1 MPLGPLRPDVGSL
14 ERVTFSQTS
23 FPAPSGSEWWRDA
36 VIYQVYPRSFKDSN
50 GDGMGD
56 LGGVTQKLPYLK
68 RLGVDAVWLS
78 PFYLSPQHDAG
89 YDVADYR
96 TVDPR
101 FGSLEDFD
109 RMREEAHRLGLK
121 IIVDLVPN
129 HTSEDHEW
137 FRAALDSAPGSPER
151 DRYIFRE
158 GSGENGELPPNN
170 WKSLFGGSAW
180 TRVADGQWYLHLFD
194 SSQPDLNWEN
204 PEVWEEFRAIL
215 RFWLERGADGFRV
228 DVAHGMIKAEGL
240 PDWDEQVHLVEGT
253 AAEDDAP
260 NGAPA
265 DRTGP
270 AAQDVPVDST
280 ATAETGPAPSGP
292 ETVGAEQAGG
302 AGTELGG
309 VVGGDEESANA
320 DDPAKTMDTGPYFD
334 QDGVHEIYRDWHR
347 VLQEY
352 PGDRMLVVE
361 AWVGP
366 ASRLARYVRPDEA
379 QQAFNFDF
387 LISGWHRN
395 RMRDTIDISLRAN
408 YEVGAPCTWVL
419 SNHDTVRHASRYGLG
434 SRTAYP
440 NGIGAQDEQ
449 PHHGQ
454 GLRRARAAA
463 LVELSLPGS
472 AYVYQGDELGLP
484 EHTSLPD
491 AAREDPTFH
500 RTAGAELG
508 RDGARVPLPWSPV
521 GEGLGFGAEP
531 WLPQPE
537 SFAQITVDHQLGDPQ
552 STLNLYRRALTLRDE
567 LRLGTADFS
576 WHPLSDGPE
585 GVLAYVLSTRG
596 GRRVLV
602 AANLGETEAEVAELG
617 SGTLLLTSGQDAVV
631 NDRLTVDSAVW
642 VEL

>member
-1 MPLGPLRPDVGSL
+1 MGSL
-14 ERVTFSQTS
+14 DPVTSDSSTHS
-23 FPAPSGSEWWRDA
+23 DHRTTAPSARSDQTASVSTASASDTSARTATGTEWWRDA

-68 RLGVDAVWLS
+68 HLGVDAVWLS

-109 RMREEAHRLGLK
+109 RLREEAHRLGLK

-137 FRAALDSAPGSPER
+137 FRAALTSEPGSPER
-151 DRYIFRE
+151 DRYMFRE
-158 GSGENGELPPNN
+158 GRGENGEEPPNN
-170 WKSLFGGSAW
+170 WKSLFGGRAW
-180 TRVADGQWYLHLFD
+180 TRVPDGQWYLHLFD

-215 RFWLERGADGFRV
+215 RFWLDRGADGFRV
-228 DVAHGMIKAEGL
+228 DVAHGMIKAPGL
-240 PDWDEQVHLVEGT
+240 PDWDEQVHMVEGT
-253 AAEDDAP
+253 DAQ
-260 NGAPA
+260 G
-265 DRTGP
+265 
-270 AAQDVPVDST
+270 AQDEPD
-280 ATAETGPAPSGP
+280 GPS
-292 ETVGAEQAGG
+292 
-302 AGTELGG
+302 
-309 VVGGDEESANA
+309 
-320 DDPAKTMDTGPYFD
+320 KTMDTGPYFD
-334 QDGVHEIYRDWHR
+334 QDGVHEIYRDWHT

-366 ASRLARYVRPDEA
+366 AERLARYVRPDEA

-387 LISGWHRN
+387 LVAGWHRD
-395 RMRDTIDISLRAN
+395 RMRDTIEISLRAN
-408 YEVGAPCTWVL
+408 AAVGAPSTWVL
-419 SNHDTVRHASRYGLG
+419 SNHDTVRHASRYGLS

-449 PHHGQ
+449 PHAGQ

-472 AYVYQGDELGLP
+472 AYIYQGDELGLP
-484 EHTSLPD
+484 EHTELPD
-491 AAREDPTFH
+491 AARQDPTFH
-500 RTAGAELG
+500 RTAGSELG
-508 RDGARVPLPWSPV
+508 RDGARVPLPWAPV
-521 GEGLGFGAEP
+521 DDGLGFGPDP

-537 SFAQITVDHQLGDPQ
+537 SFAGITVDHQLGDPQ
-552 STLNLYRRALTLRDE
+552 STLNLYRRALE
-567 LRLGTADFS
+567 LRHDLELGTAEFA
-576 WHPLSDGPE
+576 WHPLSE
-585 GVLAYVLSTRG
+585 GDQDVLAYTMSCGTG
-596 GRRVLV
+596 ETVLV
-602 AANLGETEAEVAELG
+602 AANLGESEIGFDELSRG
-617 SGTLLLTSGQDAVV
+617 ELLLASGQNAVV
-631 NDRLTVDSAVW
+631 NDRLSVDSAVW
-642 VEL
+642 LRLT

>member
-1 MPLGPLRPDVGSL
+1 MTSDPATHPDH
-14 ERVTFSQTS
+14 RAT
-23 FPAPSGSEWWRDA
+23 APSARSDRTASVSTTSASGTSAGTSSTAGTEWWRDA

-68 RLGVDAVWLS
+68 HLGVDAVWLS

-137 FRAALDSAPGSPER
+137 FRAALASEPGSPER
-151 DRYIFRE
+151 DRYMFRE
-158 GSGENGELPPNN
+158 GRGENGEEPPNN
-170 WKSLFGGSAW
+170 WKSLFGGRAW
-180 TRVADGQWYLHLFD
+180 TRVPDGQWYLHLFD

-204 PEVWEEFRAIL
+204 PGVWEEFRAIL
-215 RFWLERGADGFRV
+215 RFWLDRGADGFRV

-240 PDWDEQVHLVEGT
+240 PDWDEQVHMVEGT
-253 AAEDDAP
+253 DAQGAEDEPD
-260 NGAPA
+260 
-265 DRTGP
+265 GP
-270 AAQDVPVDST
+270 S
-280 ATAETGPAPSGP
+280 
-292 ETVGAEQAGG
+292 
-302 AGTELGG
+302 
-309 VVGGDEESANA
+309 
-320 DDPAKTMDTGPYFD
+320 KTMDTGPYFD

-366 ASRLARYVRPDEA
+366 AERLARYVRPDEA

-387 LISGWHRN
+387 LVAGWHRD
-395 RMRDTIDISLRAN
+395 RMRDTIEISLRAN
-408 YEVGAPCTWVL
+408 AAVGAPSTWVL
-419 SNHDTVRHASRYGLG
+419 SNHDTVRHASRYGLS

-449 PHHGQ
+449 PHAGQ

-472 AYVYQGDELGLP
+472 AYIYQGDELGLP
-484 EHTSLPD
+484 EHTELPD
-491 AAREDPTFH
+491 AARQDPTFH
-500 RTAGAELG
+500 RTAGSELG

-521 GEGLGFGAEP
+521 GDGLGFGPDP

-537 SFAQITVDHQLGDPQ
+537 SFAAITVDHQLGDPQ
-552 STLNLYRRALTLRDE
+552 STLNLYRRALE
-567 LRLGTADFS
+567 LRHGLDLGAADFA
-576 WHPLSDGPE
+576 WHPLSE
-585 GVLAYVLSTRG
+585 GDQDVLAYTMTCG
-596 GRRVLV
+596 TGETVLV
-602 AANLGETEAEVAELG
+602 AANLGESEVGFDELSRG
-617 SGTLLLTSGQDAVV
+617 ELLLASGQNAVV
-631 NDRLTVDSAVW
+631 NDRLSVDSAVW
-642 VEL
+642 LRLT

>member
-1 MPLGPLRPDVGSL
+1 M
-14 ERVTFSQTS
+14 
-23 FPAPSGSEWWRDA
+23 
-36 VIYQVYPRSFKDSN
+36 YPRSFKDSN

-68 RLGVDAVWLS
+68 HLGVDAVWLS

-137 FRAALDSAPGSPER
+137 FRAALTSEPGSPER
-151 DRYIFRE
+151 DRYMFRE
-158 GSGENGELPPNN
+158 GRGENGEEPPNN
-170 WKSLFGGSAW
+170 WKSLFGGRAW
-180 TRVADGQWYLHLFD
+180 TRVPDGQWYLHLFD

-215 RFWLERGADGFRV
+215 RFWLDRGADGFRV
-228 DVAHGMIKAEGL
+228 DVAHGMIKAPGL
-240 PDWDEQVHLVEGT
+240 PDWDEQVHMVEGT
-253 AAEDDAP
+253 DVQ
-260 NGAPA
+260 G
-265 DRTGP
+265 
-270 AAQDVPVDST
+270 AQDEPD
-280 ATAETGPAPSGP
+280 GPS
-292 ETVGAEQAGG
+292 
-302 AGTELGG
+302 
-309 VVGGDEESANA
+309 
-320 DDPAKTMDTGPYFD
+320 KTMDTGPYFD
-334 QDGVHEIYRDWHR
+334 QDGVHEIYRDWHT

-366 ASRLARYVRPDEA
+366 AERLARYVRPDEA

-387 LISGWHRN
+387 LVAGWHRD
-395 RMRDTIDISLRAN
+395 RMRDTVEISLRAN
-408 YEVGAPCTWVL
+408 AAVGAPSTWVL

-449 PHHGQ
+449 PHAGQ

-472 AYVYQGDELGLP
+472 AYIYQGDELGLP
-484 EHTSLPD
+484 EHTELPD
-491 AAREDPTFH
+491 AARQDPTFH
-500 RTAGAELG
+500 RTAGSELG
-508 RDGARVPLPWSPV
+508 RDGARVPLPWAPV
-521 GEGLGFGAEP
+521 GDGLGFGPDP

-537 SFAQITVDHQLGDPQ
+537 SFAGITVDHQLGDPQ
-552 STLNLYRRALTLRDE
+552 STLNLYRRALE
-567 LRLGTADFS
+567 LRHDLELGTAEFT
-576 WHPLSDGPE
+576 WHPLSE
-585 GVLAYVLSTRG
+585 GDQDVLAYTMSCGTG
-596 GRRVLV
+596 ETVLV
-602 AANLGETEAEVAELG
+602 AANLGESEIGFDELSRG
-617 SGTLLLTSGQDAVV
+617 ELLLASGQNAVV
-631 NDRLTVDSAVW
+631 NDRLSVDSAVW
-642 VEL
+642 LRLM

>member
-1 MPLGPLRPDVGSL
+1 MGSL
-14 ERVTFSQTS
+14 DPVTSDPATHS
-23 FPAPSGSEWWRDA
+23 DHRATAPSARSDQTASVSTASASDTSARTATGTEWWRDA

-68 RLGVDAVWLS
+68 HLGVDAVWLS

-137 FRAALDSAPGSPER
+137 FRAALTSEPGSPER
-151 DRYIFRE
+151 DRYMFRE
-158 GSGENGELPPNN
+158 GRGENGEEPPNN
-170 WKSLFGGSAW
+170 WKSLFGGRAW
-180 TRVADGQWYLHLFD
+180 TRVPDGQWYLHLFD

-215 RFWLERGADGFRV
+215 RFWLDRGADGFRV
-228 DVAHGMIKAEGL
+228 DVAHGMVKAQGL
-240 PDWDEQVHLVEGT
+240 PDWDEQVHMVEGT
-253 AAEDDAP
+253 DAQ
-260 NGAPA
+260 G
-265 DRTGP
+265 
-270 AAQDVPVDST
+270 AQDEPD
-280 ATAETGPAPSGP
+280 GPS
-292 ETVGAEQAGG
+292 
-302 AGTELGG
+302 
-309 VVGGDEESANA
+309 
-320 DDPAKTMDTGPYFD
+320 KTMDTGPYFD
-334 QDGVHEIYRDWHR
+334 QDGVHEIYRDWHT

-366 ASRLARYVRPDEA
+366 AERLARYVRPDEA

-387 LISGWHRN
+387 LVAGWHRD
-395 RMRDTIDISLRAN
+395 RMRDTIEISLRAN
-408 YEVGAPCTWVL
+408 AAVGAPSTWVL
-419 SNHDTVRHASRYGLG
+419 SNHDTVRHASRYGLS

-449 PHHGQ
+449 PHAGQ

-463 LVELSLPGS
+463 LVEFSLPGS
-472 AYVYQGDELGLP
+472 AYIYQGDELGLP
-484 EHTSLPD
+484 EHTELPD
-491 AAREDPTFH
+491 AARQDPTFH
-500 RTAGAELG
+500 RTSGSELG
-508 RDGARVPLPWSPV
+508 RDGARVPLPWSPM
-521 GEGLGFGAEP
+521 GDGLGFGPDP

-537 SFAQITVDHQLGDPQ
+537 SFAGITVDHQLGDPQ
-552 STLNLYRRALTLRDE
+552 STLNLYRRALE
-567 LRLGTADFS
+567 LRHDLELGTAEFA
-576 WHPLSDGPE
+576 WHPLSE
-585 GVLAYVLSTRG
+585 GDQDVLAYTMSCGTG
-596 GRRVLV
+596 ETVLV
-602 AANLGETEAEVAELG
+602 AANLGESEIGFDELSRG
-617 SGTLLLTSGQDAVV
+617 ELLLASGQNAVV
-631 NDRLTVDSAVW
+631 NDRLSVDSAVW
-642 VEL
+642 LRLT

>member
-1 MPLGPLRPDVGSL
+1 M
-14 ERVTFSQTS
+14 TS
-23 FPAPSGSEWWRDA
+23 DPSTHSDYRTTAPSARSDQTASVSTASASDTSARTATGTEWWRDA

-68 RLGVDAVWLS
+68 HLGVDAVWLS

-109 RMREEAHRLGLK
+109 RLREEAHRLGLK

-137 FRAALDSAPGSPER
+137 FRAALTSEPGSPER
-151 DRYIFRE
+151 DRYMFRE
-158 GSGENGELPPNN
+158 GRGENGEEPPNN
-170 WKSLFGGSAW
+170 WKSLFGGRAW
-180 TRVADGQWYLHLFD
+180 TRVPDGQWYLHLFD

-215 RFWLERGADGFRV
+215 RFWLDRGADGFRV
-228 DVAHGMIKAEGL
+228 DVAHGMIKAPGL
-240 PDWDEQVHLVEGT
+240 PDWDEQVHMVEGT
-253 AAEDDAP
+253 DAQ
-260 NGAPA
+260 G
-265 DRTGP
+265 
-270 AAQDVPVDST
+270 AQDEPD
-280 ATAETGPAPSGP
+280 GPS
-292 ETVGAEQAGG
+292 
-302 AGTELGG
+302 
-309 VVGGDEESANA
+309 
-320 DDPAKTMDTGPYFD
+320 KTMDTGPYFD
-334 QDGVHEIYRDWHR
+334 QDGVHEIYRDWHT

-366 ASRLARYVRPDEA
+366 AERLARYVRPDEA

-387 LISGWHRN
+387 LVAGWHRD
-395 RMRDTIDISLRAN
+395 RMRDTIEISLRAN
-408 YEVGAPCTWVL
+408 AAVGAPSTWVL
-419 SNHDTVRHASRYGLG
+419 SNHDTVRHASRYGLS

-449 PHHGQ
+449 PHAGQ

-472 AYVYQGDELGLP
+472 AYIYQGDELGLP
-484 EHTSLPD
+484 EHTELPD
-491 AAREDPTFH
+491 AARQDPTFH
-500 RTAGAELG
+500 RTAGSELG
-508 RDGARVPLPWSPV
+508 RDGARVPLPWAPV
-521 GEGLGFGAEP
+521 GDGLGFGPDP

-537 SFAQITVDHQLGDPQ
+537 SFAGITVDHQLGDPQ
-552 STLNLYRRALTLRDE
+552 STLNLYRRALE
-567 LRLGTADFS
+567 LRHDLELGTAEFA
-576 WHPLSDGPE
+576 WHPLSE
-585 GVLAYVLSTRG
+585 GDQDVLAYTMSCGTG
-596 GRRVLV
+596 ETVLV
-602 AANLGETEAEVAELG
+602 AANLGESEIGFDELSRG
-617 SGTLLLTSGQDAVV
+617 ELLLASGQNAVV
-631 NDRLTVDSAVW
+631 NDRLSVDSAVW
-642 VEL
+642 LRLT

>member
-1 MPLGPLRPDVGSL
+1 MGSL
-14 ERVTFSQTS
+14 DLVTSDPSTHS
-23 FPAPSGSEWWRDA
+23 DHRTTAPSARSDQTASVSTASASDTSARTATGTEWWRDA

-68 RLGVDAVWLS
+68 HLGVDAVWLS

-137 FRAALDSAPGSPER
+137 FRAALTSEPGSPER
-151 DRYIFRE
+151 DRYMFRE
-158 GSGENGELPPNN
+158 GRGENGEEPPNN
-170 WKSLFGGSAW
+170 WKSLFGGRAW
-180 TRVADGQWYLHLFD
+180 TRVPDGQWYLHLFD

-215 RFWLERGADGFRV
+215 RFWLDRGADGFRV
-228 DVAHGMIKAEGL
+228 DVAHGMIKAPGL
-240 PDWDEQVHLVEGT
+240 PDWDEQVHMVEGT
-253 AAEDDAP
+253 D
-260 NGAPA
+260 
-265 DRTGP
+265 
-270 AAQDVPVDST
+270 AQDAQDEPD
-280 ATAETGPAPSGP
+280 GPS
-292 ETVGAEQAGG
+292 
-302 AGTELGG
+302 
-309 VVGGDEESANA
+309 
-320 DDPAKTMDTGPYFD
+320 KTMDTGPYFD
-334 QDGVHEIYRDWHR
+334 QDGVHEIYRDWHT

-366 ASRLARYVRPDEA
+366 AERLARYVRPDEA

-387 LISGWHRN
+387 LVAGWHRD
-395 RMRDTIDISLRAN
+395 RMRDTIEISLRAN
-408 YEVGAPCTWVL
+408 AAVGAPSTWVL
-419 SNHDTVRHASRYGLG
+419 SNHDTVRHASRYGLS

-449 PHHGQ
+449 PHAGQ

-472 AYVYQGDELGLP
+472 AYIYQGDELGLP
-484 EHTSLPD
+484 EHTELPD
-491 AAREDPTFH
+491 AARQDPTFH
-500 RTAGAELG
+500 RTAGSELG
-508 RDGARVPLPWSPV
+508 RDGARVPLPWAPV
-521 GEGLGFGAEP
+521 GDGLGFGPDP

-537 SFAQITVDHQLGDPQ
+537 SFAGITVDHQLGDPQ
-552 STLNLYRRALTLRDE
+552 STLNLYRRALE
-567 LRLGTADFS
+567 LRHDLELGTAEFA
-576 WHPLSDGPE
+576 WHPLSE
-585 GVLAYVLSTRG
+585 GDQNVLAYAMSCGTG
-596 GRRVLV
+596 ETVLV
-602 AANLGETEAEVAELG
+602 AANLGESEIGFDELSRG
-617 SGTLLLTSGQDAVV
+617 ELLLASGQNAVV
-631 NDRLTVDSAVW
+631 NDRLSVDSAVW
-642 VEL
+642 LRLT

>member
-1 MPLGPLRPDVGSL
+1 MTSDPATHPDH
-14 ERVTFSQTS
+14 RAT
-23 FPAPSGSEWWRDA
+23 APSARSDRTASVSTTSASGTSAGTSSTAGTEWWRDA

-68 RLGVDAVWLS
+68 HLGVDAVWLS

-137 FRAALDSAPGSPER
+137 FRAALASEPGSPER
-151 DRYIFRE
+151 DRYMFRE
-158 GSGENGELPPNN
+158 GRGENGEEPPNN
-170 WKSLFGGSAW
+170 WKSLFGGRAW
-180 TRVADGQWYLHLFD
+180 TRVPDGQWYLHLFD

-215 RFWLERGADGFRV
+215 RFWLDRGADGFRV

-240 PDWDEQVHLVEGT
+240 PDWDEQVHMVEGT
-253 AAEDDAP
+253 DAQGAEDEPD
-260 NGAPA
+260 
-265 DRTGP
+265 GP
-270 AAQDVPVDST
+270 S
-280 ATAETGPAPSGP
+280 
-292 ETVGAEQAGG
+292 
-302 AGTELGG
+302 
-309 VVGGDEESANA
+309 
-320 DDPAKTMDTGPYFD
+320 KTMDTGPYFD

-366 ASRLARYVRPDEA
+366 AERLARYVRPDEA

-387 LISGWHRN
+387 LVAGWHRD
-395 RMRDTIDISLRAN
+395 RMRDTIEISLRAN
-408 YEVGAPCTWVL
+408 AAVGAPSTWVL
-419 SNHDTVRHASRYGLG
+419 SNHDTVRHASRYGLS

-449 PHHGQ
+449 PHAGQ

-472 AYVYQGDELGLP
+472 AYIYQGDELGLP
-484 EHTSLPD
+484 EHTELPD
-491 AAREDPTFH
+491 AARQDPTFH
-500 RTAGAELG
+500 RTAGSELG

-521 GEGLGFGAEP
+521 GDGLGFGPDP

-537 SFAQITVDHQLGDPQ
+537 SFAGITVDHQLGDPQ
-552 STLNLYRRALTLRDE
+552 STLNLYRRALE
-567 LRLGTADFS
+567 LRHGLDLGAAEFA
-576 WHPLSDGPE
+576 WHPLSE
-585 GVLAYVLSTRG
+585 GDQDVLAYTMTCRTGETL
-596 GRRVLV
+596 LV
-602 AANLGETEAEVAELG
+602 AANLGESEVGFDELSRG
-617 SGTLLLTSGQDAVV
+617 ELLLASGQNAVV
-631 NDRLTVDSAVW
+631 NDRLSVDSAVW
-642 VEL
+642 LLLT

>member
-1 MPLGPLRPDVGSL
+1 MGSL
-14 ERVTFSQTS
+14 DPVTSDSSTHS
-23 FPAPSGSEWWRDA
+23 DHRTTAPSARSDQTASVSTASASDTSARTATGTEWWRDA

-68 RLGVDAVWLS
+68 HLGVDAVWLS

-109 RMREEAHRLGLK
+109 RLREEAHRLGLK

-137 FRAALDSAPGSPER
+137 FRAALASEPGSPER
-151 DRYIFRE
+151 DRYMFRE
-158 GSGENGELPPNN
+158 GRGENGEEPPNN
-170 WKSLFGGSAW
+170 WKSLFGGRAW
-180 TRVADGQWYLHLFD
+180 TRVPDGQWYLHLFD

-215 RFWLERGADGFRV
+215 RFWLDRGADGFRV
-228 DVAHGMIKAEGL
+228 DVAHGMIKAPGL
-240 PDWDEQVHLVEGT
+240 PDWDEQVHMVEGT
-253 AAEDDAP
+253 DAQ
-260 NGAPA
+260 G
-265 DRTGP
+265 
-270 AAQDVPVDST
+270 AQDEPD
-280 ATAETGPAPSGP
+280 GPS
-292 ETVGAEQAGG
+292 
-302 AGTELGG
+302 
-309 VVGGDEESANA
+309 
-320 DDPAKTMDTGPYFD
+320 KTMDTGPYFD
-334 QDGVHEIYRDWHR
+334 QDGVHEIYRDWHT

-366 ASRLARYVRPDEA
+366 AERLARYVRPDEA

-387 LISGWHRN
+387 LVAGWHRD
-395 RMRDTIDISLRAN
+395 RMRDTIEISLRAN
-408 YEVGAPCTWVL
+408 AAVGAPSTWVL
-419 SNHDTVRHASRYGLG
+419 SNHDTVRHASRYGLS

-449 PHHGQ
+449 PHAGQ

-472 AYVYQGDELGLP
+472 AYIYQGDELGLP
-484 EHTSLPD
+484 EHTELPD
-491 AAREDPTFH
+491 AARQDPTFH
-500 RTAGAELG
+500 RTAGSELG
-508 RDGARVPLPWSPV
+508 RDGARVPLPWAPV
-521 GEGLGFGAEP
+521 GDGLGFGPDP

-537 SFAQITVDHQLGDPQ
+537 SFAGITVDHQLGDPQ
-552 STLNLYRRALTLRDE
+552 STLNLYRRALE
-567 LRLGTADFS
+567 LRHDLELGTAEFA
-576 WHPLSDGPE
+576 WHPLSE
-585 GVLAYVLSTRG
+585 GDQDVLAYTMSCGTG
-596 GRRVLV
+596 ETVLV
-602 AANLGETEAEVAELG
+602 AANLGESEIGFDELSRG
-617 SGTLLLTSGQDAVV
+617 ELLLASGQNAVV
-631 NDRLTVDSAVW
+631 NDRLSVDSAVW
-642 VEL
+642 LRLT

>member
-1 MPLGPLRPDVGSL
+1 MTSDPATHPDH
-14 ERVTFSQTS
+14 RAT
-23 FPAPSGSEWWRDA
+23 APSARSDRTASVSTTSASGTSAGTSSTAGTEWWRDA

-68 RLGVDAVWLS
+68 HLGVDAVWLS
-78 PFYLSPQHDAG
+78 PFYLSPQHDVG

-137 FRAALDSAPGSPER
+137 FRAALASEPGSPER
-151 DRYIFRE
+151 DRYMFRE
-158 GSGENGELPPNN
+158 GRGENGEEPPNN
-170 WKSLFGGSAW
+170 WKSLFGGRAW
-180 TRVADGQWYLHLFD
+180 TRVPDGQWYLHLFD

-204 PEVWEEFRAIL
+204 PGVWEEFRAIL
-215 RFWLERGADGFRV
+215 RFWLDRGADGFRV

-240 PDWDEQVHLVEGT
+240 PDWDEQVHMVEGT
-253 AAEDDAP
+253 DAQGAEDEPD
-260 NGAPA
+260 
-265 DRTGP
+265 GP
-270 AAQDVPVDST
+270 S
-280 ATAETGPAPSGP
+280 
-292 ETVGAEQAGG
+292 
-302 AGTELGG
+302 
-309 VVGGDEESANA
+309 
-320 DDPAKTMDTGPYFD
+320 KTMDTGPYFD

-366 ASRLARYVRPDEA
+366 AERLARYVRPDEA

-387 LISGWHRN
+387 LVAGWHRD
-395 RMRDTIDISLRAN
+395 RMRDTIEISLRAN
-408 YEVGAPCTWVL
+408 AAVGAPSTWVL
-419 SNHDTVRHASRYGLG
+419 SNHDTVRHASRYGLS

-449 PHHGQ
+449 PHAGQ

-472 AYVYQGDELGLP
+472 AYIYQGDELGLP
-484 EHTSLPD
+484 EHTELPD
-491 AAREDPTFH
+491 AARQDPTFH
-500 RTAGAELG
+500 RTAGSELG

-521 GEGLGFGAEP
+521 GDGLGFGPDP

-537 SFAQITVDHQLGDPQ
+537 SFAGITVDHQLGDPQ
-552 STLNLYRRALTLRDE
+552 STLNLYRRALE
-567 LRLGTADFS
+567 LRHGLDLGAAEFA
-576 WHPLSDGPE
+576 WHPLSE
-585 GVLAYVLSTRG
+585 GDQDVLAYTMTCRTGETL
-596 GRRVLV
+596 LV
-602 AANLGETEAEVAELG
+602 AANLGESEVGFDELSRG
-617 SGTLLLTSGQDAVV
+617 ELLLASGQNAVV
-631 NDRLTVDSAVW
+631 NDRLSVDSAVW
-642 VEL
+642 LLLT

>member
-1 MPLGPLRPDVGSL
+1 MGSL
-14 ERVTFSQTS
+14 DPVTSDPSTHS
-23 FPAPSGSEWWRDA
+23 DHRATAPSARSDQTASVSTASASDTSARTATGTEWWRDA

-68 RLGVDAVWLS
+68 HLGVDAVWLS

-137 FRAALDSAPGSPER
+137 FRAALTSEPGSPER
-151 DRYIFRE
+151 DRYMFRE
-158 GSGENGELPPNN
+158 GRGENGEEPPNN
-170 WKSLFGGSAW
+170 WKSLFGGRAW
-180 TRVADGQWYLHLFD
+180 TRVPDGQWYLHLFD

-215 RFWLERGADGFRV
+215 RFWLDRGADGFRV
-228 DVAHGMIKAEGL
+228 DVAHGMIKAPGL
-240 PDWDEQVHLVEGT
+240 PDWDEQVHMVEGT
-253 AAEDDAP
+253 DAQ
-260 NGAPA
+260 G
-265 DRTGP
+265 
-270 AAQDVPVDST
+270 AQDEPD
-280 ATAETGPAPSGP
+280 GPS
-292 ETVGAEQAGG
+292 
-302 AGTELGG
+302 
-309 VVGGDEESANA
+309 
-320 DDPAKTMDTGPYFD
+320 KTMDTGPYFD
-334 QDGVHEIYRDWHR
+334 QDGVHEIYRDWHT

-366 ASRLARYVRPDEA
+366 AERLARYVRPDEA

-387 LISGWHRN
+387 LVAGWHRD
-395 RMRDTIDISLRAN
+395 RMRDTIEISLRAN
-408 YEVGAPCTWVL
+408 AAVGAPSTWVL
-419 SNHDTVRHASRYGLG
+419 SNHDTVRHASRYGLS

-449 PHHGQ
+449 PHAGQ

-472 AYVYQGDELGLP
+472 AYIYQGDELGLP
-484 EHTSLPD
+484 EHTELPD
-491 AAREDPTFH
+491 AARQDPTFH
-500 RTAGAELG
+500 RTAGSELG
-508 RDGARVPLPWSPV
+508 RDGARVPLPWAPV
-521 GEGLGFGAEP
+521 GDGLGFGPDP

-537 SFAQITVDHQLGDPQ
+537 SFAGITVDHQLGDPQ
-552 STLNLYRRALTLRDE
+552 STLNLYRRALE
-567 LRLGTADFS
+567 LRHDLELGTAEFA
-576 WHPLSDGPE
+576 WHPLSE
-585 GVLAYVLSTRG
+585 GDQDVLAYAMSCGTG
-596 GRRVLV
+596 ETVLV
-602 AANLGETEAEVAELG
+602 AANLGESEIGFDELSRG
-617 SGTLLLTSGQDAVV
+617 ELLLASGQNAVV
-631 NDRLTVDSAVW
+631 NDRLSVDSAVW
-642 VEL
+642 LRLT

>member
-1 MPLGPLRPDVGSL
+1 MGSL
-14 ERVTFSQTS
+14 DPVTSDPATH
-23 FPAPSGSEWWRDA
+23 PDHRATAPSARSDRTASVSTTSASGTSAGTSSTAGTEWWRDA

-68 RLGVDAVWLS
+68 HLGVDAVWLS

-137 FRAALDSAPGSPER
+137 FRAALASEPGSPER
-151 DRYIFRE
+151 DRYMFRA
-158 GSGENGELPPNN
+158 GRGQNGEEPPNN
-170 WKSLFGGSAW
+170 WKSLFGGRAW

-215 RFWLERGADGFRV
+215 RFWLDRGADGFRV

-240 PDWDEQVHLVEGT
+240 PDWDEQVHMVEGT
-253 AAEDDAP
+253 DAQGAEDEPD
-260 NGAPA
+260 
-265 DRTGP
+265 GP
-270 AAQDVPVDST
+270 S
-280 ATAETGPAPSGP
+280 
-292 ETVGAEQAGG
+292 
-302 AGTELGG
+302 
-309 VVGGDEESANA
+309 
-320 DDPAKTMDTGPYFD
+320 KTMDTGPYFD

-366 ASRLARYVRPDEA
+366 AERLARYVRPDEA

-387 LISGWHRN
+387 LVAGWHRD
-395 RMRDTIDISLRAN
+395 RMRDTIEISLRAN
-408 YEVGAPCTWVL
+408 AAVGAPSTWVL
-419 SNHDTVRHASRYGLG
+419 SNHDTVRHASRYGLS

-449 PHHGQ
+449 PHAGQ

-472 AYVYQGDELGLP
+472 AYIYQGDELGLP
-484 EHTSLPD
+484 EHTELPD
-491 AAREDPTFH
+491 AARQDPTFH
-500 RTAGAELG
+500 RTAGSELG

-521 GEGLGFGAEP
+521 GDGLGFGPDP

-537 SFAQITVDHQLGDPQ
+537 SFAGITVDHQLGDPQ
-552 STLNLYRRALTLRDE
+552 STLNLYRRALE
-567 LRLGTADFS
+567 LRHGLDLGAADFA
-576 WHPLSDGPE
+576 WHPLSE
-585 GVLAYVLSTRG
+585 GDQDVLAYTMTCG
-596 GRRVLV
+596 TGETVLV
-602 AANLGETEAEVAELG
+602 AANLGEVEVGFDELSRG
-617 SGTLLLTSGQDAVV
+617 ELLLASGQNAVV
-631 NDRLTVDSAVW
+631 NDRLSVDSAVW
-642 VEL
+642 LRLT

>member
-1 MPLGPLRPDVGSL
+1 MGSL
-14 ERVTFSQTS
+14 DPVTSDPSTHS
-23 FPAPSGSEWWRDA
+23 DHSATAPSARSDQTASVSTASASDTSARTATGTEWWRDA

-68 RLGVDAVWLS
+68 HLGVDAVWLS

-137 FRAALDSAPGSPER
+137 FRAALTSEPGSPER
-151 DRYIFRE
+151 DRYMFRE
-158 GSGENGELPPNN
+158 GRGENGEEPPNN
-170 WKSLFGGSAW
+170 WKSLFGGRAW
-180 TRVADGQWYLHLFD
+180 TRVPDGQWYLHLFD

-215 RFWLERGADGFRV
+215 RFWLDRGADGFRV
-228 DVAHGMIKAEGL
+228 DVAHGMIKAPGL
-240 PDWDEQVHLVEGT
+240 PDWDEQVHMVEGT
-253 AAEDDAP
+253 DAQ
-260 NGAPA
+260 G
-265 DRTGP
+265 
-270 AAQDVPVDST
+270 AQDEPD
-280 ATAETGPAPSGP
+280 GPS
-292 ETVGAEQAGG
+292 
-302 AGTELGG
+302 
-309 VVGGDEESANA
+309 
-320 DDPAKTMDTGPYFD
+320 KTMDTGPYFD
-334 QDGVHEIYRDWHR
+334 QDGVHEIYRDWHT

-366 ASRLARYVRPDEA
+366 AERLARYVRPDEA

-387 LISGWHRN
+387 LVAGWHRD
-395 RMRDTIDISLRAN
+395 RMRDTIEISLRAN
-408 YEVGAPCTWVL
+408 AAVGAPSTWVL
-419 SNHDTVRHASRYGLG
+419 SNHDTVRHASRYGLS

-449 PHHGQ
+449 PHAGQ

-472 AYVYQGDELGLP
+472 AYIYQGDELGLP
-484 EHTSLPD
+484 EHTELPD
-491 AAREDPTFH
+491 AARQDPTFH
-500 RTAGAELG
+500 RTAGSELG
-508 RDGARVPLPWSPV
+508 RDGARVPLPWAPV
-521 GEGLGFGAEP
+521 GDGLGFGPDP

-537 SFAQITVDHQLGDPQ
+537 SFAGITVDHQLGDPQ
-552 STLNLYRRALTLRDE
+552 STLNLYRRALE
-567 LRLGTADFS
+567 LRHDLELGTAEFA
-576 WHPLSDGPE
+576 WHPLSE
-585 GVLAYVLSTRG
+585 GDQDVLAYTMSCGTG
-596 GRRVLV
+596 ETVLV
-602 AANLGETEAEVAELG
+602 AANLGESEIGFDELSRG
-617 SGTLLLTSGQDAVV
+617 ELLLASGQNAVV
-631 NDRLTVDSAVW
+631 NDRLSVDSAVW
-642 VEL
+642 LRLT

>member
-1 MPLGPLRPDVGSL
+1 MGSL
-14 ERVTFSQTS
+14 DPVTSDPSTHS
-23 FPAPSGSEWWRDA
+23 DYRATAPSARSDQTASVSTASASDTSARTATGTEWWRDA

-68 RLGVDAVWLS
+68 HLGVDAVWLS

-137 FRAALDSAPGSPER
+137 FRAALTSEPGSPER
-151 DRYIFRE
+151 DRYMFRE
-158 GSGENGELPPNN
+158 GRGENGEEPPNN
-170 WKSLFGGSAW
+170 WKSLFGGRAW
-180 TRVADGQWYLHLFD
+180 TRVPDGQWYLHLFD

-215 RFWLERGADGFRV
+215 RFWLDRGADGFRV
-228 DVAHGMIKAEGL
+228 DVAHGMIKAPGL
-240 PDWDEQVHLVEGT
+240 PDWDEQVHMVEGT
-253 AAEDDAP
+253 DAQ
-260 NGAPA
+260 G
-265 DRTGP
+265 
-270 AAQDVPVDST
+270 AQDEPD
-280 ATAETGPAPSGP
+280 GPS
-292 ETVGAEQAGG
+292 
-302 AGTELGG
+302 
-309 VVGGDEESANA
+309 
-320 DDPAKTMDTGPYFD
+320 KTMDTGPYFD
-334 QDGVHEIYRDWHR
+334 QDGVHEIYRDWHT

-366 ASRLARYVRPDEA
+366 AERLARYVRPDEA

-387 LISGWHRN
+387 LVAGWHRD
-395 RMRDTIDISLRAN
+395 RMRDTVEISLRAN
-408 YEVGAPCTWVL
+408 AAVGAPSTWVL
-419 SNHDTVRHASRYGLG
+419 SNHDTVRHASRYGLS

-449 PHHGQ
+449 PHAGQ

-472 AYVYQGDELGLP
+472 AYIYQGDELGLP
-484 EHTSLPD
+484 EHTELPD
-491 AAREDPTFH
+491 AARQDPTFH
-500 RTAGAELG
+500 RTAGSELG
-508 RDGARVPLPWSPV
+508 RDGARVPLPWAPV
-521 GEGLGFGAEP
+521 GDGLGFGPDP

-537 SFAQITVDHQLGDPQ
+537 SFAGITVDHQLGDPQ
-552 STLNLYRRALTLRDE
+552 STLNLYRRALE
-567 LRLGTADFS
+567 LRHDLELGTAEFA
-576 WHPLSDGPE
+576 WHPLSE
-585 GVLAYVLSTRG
+585 GDQDVLAYTMSCGTG
-596 GRRVLV
+596 ETVLV
-602 AANLGETEAEVAELG
+602 AANLGESEIGFDELSRG
-617 SGTLLLTSGQDAVV
+617 ELLLASGQNAVV
-631 NDRLTVDSAVW
+631 NDRLSVDSAVW
-642 VEL
+642 LRLT

>member
-1 MPLGPLRPDVGSL
+1 MGSL

-23 FPAPSGSEWWRDA
+23 FPSPSGSEWWRDA

-56 LGGVTQKLPYLK
+56 LGGVTEKLPYLK

-101 FGSLEDFD
+101 FGSLEDYD

-137 FRAALDSAPGSPER
+137 FRAALTSEPGSPER
-151 DRYIFRE
+151 DRYMFRE
-158 GSGENGELPPNN
+158 GRGENGEEPPNN
-170 WKSLFGGSAW
+170 WKSLFGGRAW
-180 TRVADGQWYLHLFD
+180 TRVPDGQWYLHLFD

-215 RFWLERGADGFRV
+215 RFWMDRGADGFRV
-228 DVAHGMIKAEGL
+228 DVAHGMIKAPGL
-240 PDWDEQVHLVEGT
+240 PDWDEQVHMVEGT
-253 AAEDDAP
+253 DVQ
-260 NGAPA
+260 G
-265 DRTGP
+265 
-270 AAQDVPVDST
+270 AQDEPD
-280 ATAETGPAPSGP
+280 GPS
-292 ETVGAEQAGG
+292 
-302 AGTELGG
+302 
-309 VVGGDEESANA
+309 
-320 DDPAKTMDTGPYFD
+320 KTMDTGPYFD
-334 QDGVHEIYRDWHR
+334 QDGVHEIYRDWHT

-366 ASRLARYVRPDEA
+366 AERLARYVRPDEA

-387 LISGWHRN
+387 LVAGWHRD
-395 RMRDTIDISLRAN
+395 RMRDTIEISLRAN
-408 YEVGAPCTWVL
+408 AAVGAPSTWVL
-419 SNHDTVRHASRYGLG
+419 SNHDTVRHASRYGLS

-449 PHHGQ
+449 PHAGQ

-472 AYVYQGDELGLP
+472 AYIYQGDELGLP
-484 EHTSLPD
+484 EHTELPD
-491 AAREDPTFH
+491 AARQDPTFH
-500 RTAGAELG
+500 RTAGSELG
-508 RDGARVPLPWSPV
+508 RDGARVPLPWAPV
-521 GEGLGFGAEP
+521 GDGLGFGPDP

-537 SFAQITVDHQLGDPQ
+537 SFAGITVDHQLGDPQ
-552 STLNLYRRALTLRDE
+552 STLNLYRRALE
-567 LRLGTADFS
+567 LRHDLELGTAEFA
-576 WHPLSDGPE
+576 WHPLSE
-585 GVLAYVLSTRG
+585 GDQDVLAYTMSCGTG
-596 GRRVLV
+596 ETVLV
-602 AANLGETEAEVAELG
+602 AANLGESEIGFDELSRG
-617 SGTLLLTSGQDAVV
+617 ELLLTSGQSAVV
-631 NDRLTVDSAVW
+631 NDRLSVDSAVW
-642 VEL
+642 LRLT

>member
-1 MPLGPLRPDVGSL
+1 MTSDPATHPDH
-14 ERVTFSQTS
+14 RAT
-23 FPAPSGSEWWRDA
+23 APSARSDRTASVSTASVSGASARTPTGTEWWRDA

-68 RLGVDAVWLS
+68 HLGVDAVWLS

-137 FRAALDSAPGSPER
+137 FRAALASAPGSPER
-151 DRYIFRE
+151 DRYMFRA
-158 GSGENGELPPNN
+158 GRGENGEEPPNN
-170 WKSLFGGSAW
+170 WKSLFGGRAW
-180 TRVADGQWYLHLFD
+180 TRVPDGQWYLHLFD

-215 RFWLERGADGFRV
+215 RFWLDRGADGFRV

-240 PDWDEQVHLVEGT
+240 PDWDEQVHMVEGT
-253 AAEDDAP
+253 DAQGAEDEPD
-260 NGAPA
+260 
-265 DRTGP
+265 GP
-270 AAQDVPVDST
+270 S
-280 ATAETGPAPSGP
+280 
-292 ETVGAEQAGG
+292 
-302 AGTELGG
+302 
-309 VVGGDEESANA
+309 
-320 DDPAKTMDTGPYFD
+320 KTMDTGPYFD
-334 QDGVHEIYRDWHR
+334 QDGVHEIYRDWHK

-366 ASRLARYVRPDEA
+366 AERLARYVRPDEA

-387 LISGWHRN
+387 LVAGWHRD
-395 RMRDTIDISLRAN
+395 RMRDTIEISLRAN
-408 YEVGAPCTWVL
+408 AAVGAPSTWVL
-419 SNHDTVRHASRYGLG
+419 SNHDTVRHASRYGLS

-449 PHHGQ
+449 PHAGQ

-472 AYVYQGDELGLP
+472 AYIYQGDELGLP
-484 EHTSLPD
+484 EHTELPD
-491 AAREDPTFH
+491 AARQDPTFH
-500 RTAGAELG
+500 RSAGSELG

-521 GEGLGFGAEP
+521 GDGLGFGPDP

-537 SFAQITVDHQLGDPQ
+537 SFAGITVDHQLGDPQ
-552 STLNLYRRALTLRDE
+552 STLNLYRRALE
-567 LRLGTADFS
+567 LRHRLDLGAAEFA
-576 WHPLSDGPE
+576 WHPLSE
-585 GVLAYVLSTRG
+585 GDQDVLAYTMTCG
-596 GRRVLV
+596 TGETVLV
-602 AANLGETEAEVAELG
+602 AANLGEREVGFDELSRG
-617 SGTLLLTSGQDAVV
+617 ELLLASGQNAVV
-631 NDRLTVDSAVW
+631 NDRLSVDSAVW
-642 VEL
+642 LRLK

>member
-1 MPLGPLRPDVGSL
+1 MGSL
-14 ERVTFSQTS
+14 DPVTSELSTHS
-23 FPAPSGSEWWRDA
+23 DHRATAPSARSDQTASVSTASASDTSARTATGTEWWRDA

-68 RLGVDAVWLS
+68 HLGVDAVWLS

-137 FRAALDSAPGSPER
+137 FRAALTSEPGSPER
-151 DRYIFRE
+151 DRYMFRE
-158 GSGENGELPPNN
+158 GRGENGEEPPNN
-170 WKSLFGGSAW
+170 WKSLFGGRAW
-180 TRVADGQWYLHLFD
+180 TRVPDGQWYLHLFD

-215 RFWLERGADGFRV
+215 RFWLDRGADGFRV
-228 DVAHGMIKAEGL
+228 DVAHGMIKAPGL
-240 PDWDEQVHLVEGT
+240 PDWDEQVHMVEGT
-253 AAEDDAP
+253 DAQ
-260 NGAPA
+260 G
-265 DRTGP
+265 
-270 AAQDVPVDST
+270 AQDEPD
-280 ATAETGPAPSGP
+280 GPS
-292 ETVGAEQAGG
+292 
-302 AGTELGG
+302 
-309 VVGGDEESANA
+309 
-320 DDPAKTMDTGPYFD
+320 KTMDTGPYFD
-334 QDGVHEIYRDWHR
+334 QDGVHEIYRDWHT

-366 ASRLARYVRPDEA
+366 AERLARYVRPDEA

-387 LISGWHRN
+387 LVAGWHRD
-395 RMRDTIDISLRAN
+395 RMRDTIEISLRAN
-408 YEVGAPCTWVL
+408 AAVGAPSTWVL
-419 SNHDTVRHASRYGLG
+419 SNHDTVRHASRYGLS

-449 PHHGQ
+449 PHAGQ

-472 AYVYQGDELGLP
+472 AYIYQGDELGLP
-484 EHTSLPD
+484 EHTELPD
-491 AAREDPTFH
+491 AARQDPTFH
-500 RTAGAELG
+500 RTAGSELG
-508 RDGARVPLPWSPV
+508 RDGARVPLPWAPV
-521 GEGLGFGAEP
+521 GDGLGFGPDP

-537 SFAQITVDHQLGDPQ
+537 SFAGITVDHQLGDPQ
-552 STLNLYRRALTLRDE
+552 STLNLYRRALE
-567 LRLGTADFS
+567 LRHDLELGTAEFA
-576 WHPLSDGPE
+576 WHPLSE
-585 GVLAYVLSTRG
+585 GDQDVLAYTMSCGTG
-596 GRRVLV
+596 ETVLV
-602 AANLGETEAEVAELG
+602 AANLGESEIGFDELSRG
-617 SGTLLLTSGQDAVV
+617 ELLLASGQNAVV
-631 NDRLTVDSAVW
+631 NDRLSVDSAVW
-642 VEL
+642 LRLT

>member
-1 MPLGPLRPDVGSL
+1 MSKSGGTFGDGGAVAARPPWEMGSL
-14 ERVTFSQTS
+14 DPVTSDPSTHS
-23 FPAPSGSEWWRDA
+23 DYRATAPSARSDQTASVSTASASDTSARTATGTEWWRDA

-68 RLGVDAVWLS
+68 HLGVDAVWLS

-137 FRAALDSAPGSPER
+137 FRAALTSEPGSPER
-151 DRYIFRE
+151 DRYMFRE
-158 GSGENGELPPNN
+158 GRGENGEEPPNN
-170 WKSLFGGSAW
+170 WKSLFGGRAW
-180 TRVADGQWYLHLFD
+180 TRVPDGQWYLHLFD

-215 RFWLERGADGFRV
+215 RFWLDRGADGFRV
-228 DVAHGMIKAEGL
+228 DVAHGMIKAPGL
-240 PDWDEQVHLVEGT
+240 PDWDEQVHMVEGT
-253 AAEDDAP
+253 DAQ
-260 NGAPA
+260 G
-265 DRTGP
+265 
-270 AAQDVPVDST
+270 AQDEPD
-280 ATAETGPAPSGP
+280 GPS
-292 ETVGAEQAGG
+292 
-302 AGTELGG
+302 
-309 VVGGDEESANA
+309 
-320 DDPAKTMDTGPYFD
+320 KTMDTGPYFD
-334 QDGVHEIYRDWHR
+334 QDGVHEIYRDWHT

-366 ASRLARYVRPDEA
+366 AERLARYVRPDEA

-387 LISGWHRN
+387 LVAGWHRD
-395 RMRDTIDISLRAN
+395 RMRDTVEISLRAN
-408 YEVGAPCTWVL
+408 AAVGAPSTWVL
-419 SNHDTVRHASRYGLG
+419 SNHDTVRHASRYGLS

-449 PHHGQ
+449 PHAGQ

-472 AYVYQGDELGLP
+472 AYIYQGDELGLP
-484 EHTSLPD
+484 EHTELPD
-491 AAREDPTFH
+491 AARQDPTFH
-500 RTAGAELG
+500 RTAGSELG
-508 RDGARVPLPWSPV
+508 RDGARVPLPWAPV
-521 GEGLGFGAEP
+521 GDGLGFGPDP

-537 SFAQITVDHQLGDPQ
+537 SFAGITVDHQLGDPQ
-552 STLNLYRRALTLRDE
+552 STLNLYRRALE
-567 LRLGTADFS
+567 LRHDLELGTAEFA
-576 WHPLSDGPE
+576 WHPLSE
-585 GVLAYVLSTRG
+585 GDQDVLAYTMSCGTG
-596 GRRVLV
+596 ETVLV
-602 AANLGETEAEVAELG
+602 AANLGESEIGFDELSRG
-617 SGTLLLTSGQDAVV
+617 ELLLASGQNAVV
-631 NDRLTVDSAVW
+631 NDRLSVDSAVW
-642 VEL
+642 LRLT

>member
-1 MPLGPLRPDVGSL
+1 MGSL
-14 ERVTFSQTS
+14 DPVTSDPSTHS
-23 FPAPSGSEWWRDA
+23 DHRATAPSARSDQTASVSTASASDTSARTATGTEWWRDA

-68 RLGVDAVWLS
+68 HLGVDAVWLS

-137 FRAALDSAPGSPER
+137 FRAALTSEPSSPER
-151 DRYIFRE
+151 DRYMFRE
-158 GSGENGELPPNN
+158 GRGENGEEPPNN
-170 WKSLFGGSAW
+170 WKSLFGGRAW
-180 TRVADGQWYLHLFD
+180 TRVPDGQWYLHLFD

-215 RFWLERGADGFRV
+215 RFWLDRGADGFRV
-228 DVAHGMIKAEGL
+228 DVAHGMIKAPGL
-240 PDWDEQVHLVEGT
+240 PDWDEQVHMVEGT
-253 AAEDDAP
+253 DAQ
-260 NGAPA
+260 G
-265 DRTGP
+265 
-270 AAQDVPVDST
+270 AQDEPD
-280 ATAETGPAPSGP
+280 GPS
-292 ETVGAEQAGG
+292 
-302 AGTELGG
+302 
-309 VVGGDEESANA
+309 
-320 DDPAKTMDTGPYFD
+320 KTMDTGPYFD
-334 QDGVHEIYRDWHR
+334 QDGVHEIYRDWHT

-366 ASRLARYVRPDEA
+366 AERLARYVRPDEA

-387 LISGWHRN
+387 LVAGWHRD
-395 RMRDTIDISLRAN
+395 RMRDTIEISLRAN
-408 YEVGAPCTWVL
+408 AAVGAPSTWVL
-419 SNHDTVRHASRYGLG
+419 SNHDTVRHASRYGLS

-449 PHHGQ
+449 PHAGQ

-472 AYVYQGDELGLP
+472 AYIYQGDELGLP
-484 EHTSLPD
+484 EHTELPD
-491 AAREDPTFH
+491 AARQDPTFH
-500 RTAGAELG
+500 RTAGSELG
-508 RDGARVPLPWSPV
+508 RDGARVPLPWAPV
-521 GEGLGFGAEP
+521 GNGLGFGPDP

-537 SFAQITVDHQLGDPQ
+537 SFAGITVDHQLGDPQ
-552 STLNLYRRALTLRDE
+552 STLNLYRRALE
-567 LRLGTADFS
+567 LRHDLELGTAEFA
-576 WHPLSDGPE
+576 WHPLSE
-585 GVLAYVLSTRG
+585 GDQDVLAYTMSCGTG
-596 GRRVLV
+596 ETVLV
-602 AANLGETEAEVAELG
+602 AANLGESEIGFDELSRG
-617 SGTLLLTSGQDAVV
+617 ELLLASGQNAVV
-631 NDRLTVDSAVW
+631 NDRLSVDSAVW
-642 VEL
+642 LRLT

>member
-1 MPLGPLRPDVGSL
+1 M
-14 ERVTFSQTS
+14 
-23 FPAPSGSEWWRDA
+23 
-36 VIYQVYPRSFKDSN
+36 YPRSFKDSN

-68 RLGVDAVWLS
+68 HLGVDAVWLS

-137 FRAALDSAPGSPER
+137 FRAALASEPGSPER
-151 DRYIFRE
+151 DRYMFRA
-158 GSGENGELPPNN
+158 GRGQNGEEPPNN
-170 WKSLFGGSAW
+170 WKSLFGGRAW

-215 RFWLERGADGFRV
+215 RFWLDRGADGFRV

-240 PDWDEQVHLVEGT
+240 PDWDEQVHMVEGT
-253 AAEDDAP
+253 DAQGAEDEPD
-260 NGAPA
+260 
-265 DRTGP
+265 GP
-270 AAQDVPVDST
+270 S
-280 ATAETGPAPSGP
+280 
-292 ETVGAEQAGG
+292 
-302 AGTELGG
+302 
-309 VVGGDEESANA
+309 
-320 DDPAKTMDTGPYFD
+320 KTMDTGPYFD

-366 ASRLARYVRPDEA
+366 AERLARYVRPDEA

-387 LISGWHRN
+387 LVAGWHRD
-395 RMRDTIDISLRAN
+395 RMRDTIEISLRAN
-408 YEVGAPCTWVL
+408 AAVGAPSTWVL
-419 SNHDTVRHASRYGLG
+419 SNHDTVRHASRYGLS

-449 PHHGQ
+449 PHAGQ

-472 AYVYQGDELGLP
+472 AYIYQGDELGLP
-484 EHTSLPD
+484 EHTELPD
-491 AAREDPTFH
+491 AARQDPTFH
-500 RTAGAELG
+500 RTAGSELG

-521 GEGLGFGAEP
+521 GDGLGFGPDP

-537 SFAQITVDHQLGDPQ
+537 SFAGITVDHQLGDPQ
-552 STLNLYRRALTLRDE
+552 STLNLYRRALE
-567 LRLGTADFS
+567 LRHGLDLGAADFA
-576 WHPLSDGPE
+576 WHPLSE
-585 GVLAYVLSTRG
+585 GDQDVLAYTMTCG
-596 GRRVLV
+596 TGETVLV
-602 AANLGETEAEVAELG
+602 AANLGEVEVGFDELSRG
-617 SGTLLLTSGQDAVV
+617 ELLLASGQNAVV
-631 NDRLTVDSAVW
+631 NDRLSVDSAVW
-642 VEL
+642 LRLT

>member
-1 MPLGPLRPDVGSL
+1 M
-14 ERVTFSQTS
+14 
-23 FPAPSGSEWWRDA
+23 
-36 VIYQVYPRSFKDSN
+36 YPRSFKDSN

-68 RLGVDAVWLS
+68 HLGVDAVWLS

-137 FRAALDSAPGSPER
+137 FRAALTSEPGSPER
-151 DRYIFRE
+151 DRYMFRE
-158 GSGENGELPPNN
+158 GRGENGEEPPNN
-170 WKSLFGGSAW
+170 WKSLFGGRAW
-180 TRVADGQWYLHLFD
+180 TRVPDGQWYLHLFD

-215 RFWLERGADGFRV
+215 RFWLDRGADGFRV
-228 DVAHGMIKAEGL
+228 DVAHGMIKAPGL
-240 PDWDEQVHLVEGT
+240 PDWDEQVHMVEGT
-253 AAEDDAP
+253 DAQ
-260 NGAPA
+260 G
-265 DRTGP
+265 
-270 AAQDVPVDST
+270 AQDEPD
-280 ATAETGPAPSGP
+280 GPS
-292 ETVGAEQAGG
+292 
-302 AGTELGG
+302 
-309 VVGGDEESANA
+309 
-320 DDPAKTMDTGPYFD
+320 KTMDTGPYFD
-334 QDGVHEIYRDWHR
+334 QDGVHEIYRDWHT

-366 ASRLARYVRPDEA
+366 AERLARYVRPDEA

-387 LISGWHRN
+387 LVAGWHRD
-395 RMRDTIDISLRAN
+395 RMRDTIEISLRAN
-408 YEVGAPCTWVL
+408 AAVGAPSTWVL
-419 SNHDTVRHASRYGLG
+419 SNHDTVRHASRYGLS

-449 PHHGQ
+449 PHAGQ

-472 AYVYQGDELGLP
+472 AYIYQGDELGLP
-484 EHTSLPD
+484 EHTELPD
-491 AAREDPTFH
+491 AARQDPTFH
-500 RTAGAELG
+500 RTAGSELG
-508 RDGARVPLPWSPV
+508 RDGARVPLPWAPV
-521 GEGLGFGAEP
+521 GDGLGFGPDP

-537 SFAQITVDHQLGDPQ
+537 SFAGITVDHQLGDPQ
-552 STLNLYRRALTLRDE
+552 STLNLYRRALE
-567 LRLGTADFS
+567 LRHDLELGTAEFA
-576 WHPLSDGPE
+576 WHPLSE
-585 GVLAYVLSTRG
+585 GDQDVLAYTMSCGTG
-596 GRRVLV
+596 ETVLV
-602 AANLGETEAEVAELG
+602 AANLGESEIGFDELSRG
-617 SGTLLLTSGQDAVV
+617 ELLLASGQSAVV
-631 NDRLTVDSAVW
+631 NDRLSVDSAVW
-642 VEL
+642 LRLT

>member
-1 MPLGPLRPDVGSL
+1 MGSL
-14 ERVTFSQTS
+14 DPVTSDSSTHS
-23 FPAPSGSEWWRDA
+23 DHRTTAPSARSDQTASVSTASASDTSARTATGTEWWRDA

-68 RLGVDAVWLS
+68 HLGVDAVWLS

-137 FRAALDSAPGSPER
+137 FRAALTSEPGSPER
-151 DRYIFRE
+151 DRYMFRE
-158 GSGENGELPPNN
+158 GRGENGEEPPNN
-170 WKSLFGGSAW
+170 WKSLFGGRAW
-180 TRVADGQWYLHLFD
+180 TRVPDGQWYLHLFD

-215 RFWLERGADGFRV
+215 RFWLDRGADGFRV
-228 DVAHGMIKAEGL
+228 DVAHGMIKAPGL
-240 PDWDEQVHLVEGT
+240 PDWDEQVHMVEGT
-253 AAEDDAP
+253 DAQ
-260 NGAPA
+260 G
-265 DRTGP
+265 
-270 AAQDVPVDST
+270 AQDEPD
-280 ATAETGPAPSGP
+280 GPS
-292 ETVGAEQAGG
+292 
-302 AGTELGG
+302 
-309 VVGGDEESANA
+309 
-320 DDPAKTMDTGPYFD
+320 KTMDTGPYFD
-334 QDGVHEIYRDWHR
+334 QDGVHEIYRDWHT

-366 ASRLARYVRPDEA
+366 AERLARYVRPDEA

-387 LISGWHRN
+387 LVAGWHRD
-395 RMRDTIDISLRAN
+395 RMRDTIEISLRAN
-408 YEVGAPCTWVL
+408 AAVGAPSTWVL
-419 SNHDTVRHASRYGLG
+419 SNHDTVRHASRYGLS

-449 PHHGQ
+449 PHAGQ

-472 AYVYQGDELGLP
+472 AYIYQGDELGLP
-484 EHTSLPD
+484 EHTELPD
-491 AAREDPTFH
+491 AARQDPTFH
-500 RTAGAELG
+500 RTAGSELG
-508 RDGARVPLPWSPV
+508 RDGARVPLPWAPV
-521 GEGLGFGAEP
+521 GDGLGFGPDP

-537 SFAQITVDHQLGDPQ
+537 SFAGITVDHQLGDPQ
-552 STLNLYRRALTLRDE
+552 STLNLYRRALE
-567 LRLGTADFS
+567 LRHDLELGTAEFA
-576 WHPLSDGPE
+576 WHPLSE
-585 GVLAYVLSTRG
+585 GDQDVLAYTMSCGTG
-596 GRRVLV
+596 ETVLV
-602 AANLGETEAEVAELG
+602 AANLGESEIGFDELSRG
-617 SGTLLLTSGQDAVV
+617 ELLLASGQNAVV
-631 NDRLTVDSAVW
+631 NDRLSVDSAVW
-642 VEL
+642 LRLT

>member
-1 MPLGPLRPDVGSL
+1 MGGAVATRPPWEMGSL
-14 ERVTFSQTS
+14 DPVTSDSSTHS
-23 FPAPSGSEWWRDA
+23 DHRTTAPSARSDQTASVSTASASDTSARTATGTEWWRDA

-68 RLGVDAVWLS
+68 HLGVDAVWLS

-109 RMREEAHRLGLK
+109 RLREEAHRLGLK

-137 FRAALDSAPGSPER
+137 FRAALTSEPGSPER
-151 DRYIFRE
+151 DRYMFRE
-158 GSGENGELPPNN
+158 GRGENGEEPPNN
-170 WKSLFGGSAW
+170 WKSLFGGRAW
-180 TRVADGQWYLHLFD
+180 TRVPDGQWYLHLFD

-215 RFWLERGADGFRV
+215 RFWLDRGADGFRV
-228 DVAHGMIKAEGL
+228 DVAHGMIKAPGL
-240 PDWDEQVHLVEGT
+240 PDWDEQVHMVEGT
-253 AAEDDAP
+253 DAQ
-260 NGAPA
+260 G
-265 DRTGP
+265 
-270 AAQDVPVDST
+270 AQDEPD
-280 ATAETGPAPSGP
+280 GPS
-292 ETVGAEQAGG
+292 
-302 AGTELGG
+302 
-309 VVGGDEESANA
+309 
-320 DDPAKTMDTGPYFD
+320 KTMDTGPYFD
-334 QDGVHEIYRDWHR
+334 QDGVHEIYRDWHT

-366 ASRLARYVRPDEA
+366 AERLARYVRPDEA

-387 LISGWHRN
+387 LVAGWHRD
-395 RMRDTIDISLRAN
+395 RMRDTIEISLRAN
-408 YEVGAPCTWVL
+408 AAVGAPSTWVL
-419 SNHDTVRHASRYGLG
+419 SNHDTVRHASRYGLS

-449 PHHGQ
+449 PHAGQ

-472 AYVYQGDELGLP
+472 AYIYQGDELGLP
-484 EHTSLPD
+484 EHTELPD
-491 AAREDPTFH
+491 AARQDPTFH
-500 RTAGAELG
+500 RTAGSELG
-508 RDGARVPLPWSPV
+508 RDGARVPLPWAPV
-521 GEGLGFGAEP
+521 GDGLGFGPDP

-537 SFAQITVDHQLGDPQ
+537 SFAGITVDHQLGDPQ
-552 STLNLYRRALTLRDE
+552 STLNLYRRALE
-567 LRLGTADFS
+567 LRHDLELGTAKFA
-576 WHPLSDGPE
+576 WHPLSE
-585 GVLAYVLSTRG
+585 GDQDVLAYTMSCGTG
-596 GRRVLV
+596 ETVLV
-602 AANLGETEAEVAELG
+602 AANLGESEIGFDELSRG
-617 SGTLLLTSGQDAVV
+617 ELLLASGQNAVV
-631 NDRLTVDSAVW
+631 NDRLSVDSAVW
-642 VEL
+642 LRLT

>member
-1 MPLGPLRPDVGSL
+1 M
-14 ERVTFSQTS
+14 TS
-23 FPAPSGSEWWRDA
+23 DPSTHSDHRATAPSARSDQTASVSTASASDTSARTATGTEWWRDA

-68 RLGVDAVWLS
+68 HLGVDAVWLS

-137 FRAALDSAPGSPER
+137 FRAALTSEPGSPER
-151 DRYIFRE
+151 DRYMFRE
-158 GSGENGELPPNN
+158 GRGENGEEPPNN
-170 WKSLFGGSAW
+170 WKSLFGGRAW
-180 TRVADGQWYLHLFD
+180 TRVPDGQWYLHLFD

-215 RFWLERGADGFRV
+215 RFWLDRGADGFRV
-228 DVAHGMIKAEGL
+228 DVAHGMIKAPGL
-240 PDWDEQVHLVEGT
+240 PDWDEQVHMVEGT
-253 AAEDDAP
+253 DVQ
-260 NGAPA
+260 G
-265 DRTGP
+265 
-270 AAQDVPVDST
+270 AQDEPD
-280 ATAETGPAPSGP
+280 GPS
-292 ETVGAEQAGG
+292 
-302 AGTELGG
+302 
-309 VVGGDEESANA
+309 
-320 DDPAKTMDTGPYFD
+320 KTMDTGPYFD
-334 QDGVHEIYRDWHR
+334 QDGVHEIYRDWHT

-366 ASRLARYVRPDEA
+366 AERLARYVRPDEA

-387 LISGWHRN
+387 LVAGWHRD
-395 RMRDTIDISLRAN
+395 RMRDTIEISLRAN
-408 YEVGAPCTWVL
+408 AAVGAPSTWVL
-419 SNHDTVRHASRYGLG
+419 SNHDTVRHASRYGLS

-449 PHHGQ
+449 PHAGQ
-454 GLRRARAAA
+454 GLRRAGAAA

-472 AYVYQGDELGLP
+472 AYIYQGDELGLP
-484 EHTSLPD
+484 EHTELPD
-491 AAREDPTFH
+491 AARQDPTFH
-500 RTAGAELG
+500 RTAGSELG
-508 RDGARVPLPWSPV
+508 RDGARVPLPWAPV
-521 GEGLGFGAEP
+521 GDGLGFGPDP

-537 SFAQITVDHQLGDPQ
+537 SFAGITVDHQLGDPQ
-552 STLNLYRRALTLRDE
+552 STLNLYRRALE
-567 LRLGTADFS
+567 LRHDLELGTAEFT
-576 WHPLSDGPE
+576 WHPLSE
-585 GVLAYVLSTRG
+585 GDQDVLAYTMSCGTG
-596 GRRVLV
+596 ETVLV
-602 AANLGETEAEVAELG
+602 AANLGESEIGFDELSRG
-617 SGTLLLTSGQDAVV
+617 ELLLASGQNAVV
-631 NDRLTVDSAVW
+631 NDRLSVDSAVW
-642 VEL
+642 LRLM

>member
-1 MPLGPLRPDVGSL
+1 MGSL
-14 ERVTFSQTS
+14 DPVTSDPATH
-23 FPAPSGSEWWRDA
+23 PDHRATAPSARSDRTASVSTTSASGTSAGTSSTAGTEWWRDA

-68 RLGVDAVWLS
+68 HLGVDAVWLS

-137 FRAALDSAPGSPER
+137 FRAALASEPGSPER
-151 DRYIFRE
+151 DRYMFRE
-158 GSGENGELPPNN
+158 GRGENGEEPPNN
-170 WKSLFGGSAW
+170 WKSLFGGRAW
-180 TRVADGQWYLHLFD
+180 TRVPDGQWYLHLFD

-204 PEVWEEFRAIL
+204 PGVWEEFRAIL
-215 RFWLERGADGFRV
+215 RFWLDRGADGFRV

-240 PDWDEQVHLVEGT
+240 PDWDEQVHMVEGT
-253 AAEDDAP
+253 DAQGAEDEPD
-260 NGAPA
+260 
-265 DRTGP
+265 GP
-270 AAQDVPVDST
+270 S
-280 ATAETGPAPSGP
+280 
-292 ETVGAEQAGG
+292 
-302 AGTELGG
+302 
-309 VVGGDEESANA
+309 
-320 DDPAKTMDTGPYFD
+320 KTMDTGPYFD

-366 ASRLARYVRPDEA
+366 AERLARYVRPDEA

-387 LISGWHRN
+387 LVAGWHRD
-395 RMRDTIDISLRAN
+395 RMRDTIEISLRAN
-408 YEVGAPCTWVL
+408 AAVGAPSTWVL
-419 SNHDTVRHASRYGLG
+419 SNHDTVRHASRYGLS

-449 PHHGQ
+449 PHAGQ

-472 AYVYQGDELGLP
+472 AYIYQGDELGLP
-484 EHTSLPD
+484 EHTELPD
-491 AAREDPTFH
+491 AARQDPTFH
-500 RTAGAELG
+500 RTAGSELG

-521 GEGLGFGAEP
+521 GDGLGFGPDP

-537 SFAQITVDHQLGDPQ
+537 SFAAITVDHQLGDPQ
-552 STLNLYRRALTLRDE
+552 STLNLYRRALE
-567 LRLGTADFS
+567 LRHGLDLGAADFA
-576 WHPLSDGPE
+576 WHPLSE
-585 GVLAYVLSTRG
+585 GDQDVLAYTMTCG
-596 GRRVLV
+596 TGETVLV
-602 AANLGETEAEVAELG
+602 AANLGESEVGFDELSRG
-617 SGTLLLTSGQDAVV
+617 ELLLASGQNAVV
-631 NDRLTVDSAVW
+631 NDRLSVDSAVW
-642 VEL
+642 LRLT

>member
-1 MPLGPLRPDVGSL
+1 MGSL
-14 ERVTFSQTS
+14 DPVTSDPSTHS
-23 FPAPSGSEWWRDA
+23 DHRATAPSARSDRTASVSTTSASGTSAGTSSTAGTEWWRDA

-68 RLGVDAVWLS
+68 HLGVDAVWLS

-109 RMREEAHRLGLK
+109 RLREEAHRLGLK

-137 FRAALDSAPGSPER
+137 FRAALTSEPGSPER
-151 DRYIFRE
+151 DRYMFRE
-158 GSGENGELPPNN
+158 GRGENGEEPPNN
-170 WKSLFGGSAW
+170 WKSLFGGRAW
-180 TRVADGQWYLHLFD
+180 TRVPDGQWYLHLFD

-215 RFWLERGADGFRV
+215 RFWLDRGADGFRV
-228 DVAHGMIKAEGL
+228 DVAHGMIKAPGL
-240 PDWDEQVHLVEGT
+240 PDWDEQVHMVEGT
-253 AAEDDAP
+253 DVQ
-260 NGAPA
+260 G
-265 DRTGP
+265 
-270 AAQDVPVDST
+270 AQDEPD
-280 ATAETGPAPSGP
+280 GPS
-292 ETVGAEQAGG
+292 
-302 AGTELGG
+302 
-309 VVGGDEESANA
+309 
-320 DDPAKTMDTGPYFD
+320 KTMDTGPYFD
-334 QDGVHEIYRDWHR
+334 QDGVHEIYRDWHT

-366 ASRLARYVRPDEA
+366 AERLARYVRPDEA

-387 LISGWHRN
+387 LVAGWHRD
-395 RMRDTIDISLRAN
+395 RMRDTIEISLRAN
-408 YEVGAPCTWVL
+408 AAVGAPSTWVL
-419 SNHDTVRHASRYGLG
+419 SNHDTVRHASRYGLS

-449 PHHGQ
+449 PHAGQ

-472 AYVYQGDELGLP
+472 AYIYQGDELGLP
-484 EHTSLPD
+484 EHTELPD
-491 AAREDPTFH
+491 AARQDPTFH
-500 RTAGAELG
+500 RTAGSELG
-508 RDGARVPLPWSPV
+508 RDGARVPLPWAPV
-521 GEGLGFGAEP
+521 GNGLGFGPDP

-537 SFAQITVDHQLGDPQ
+537 SFAGITVDHQLGDPQ
-552 STLNLYRRALTLRDE
+552 STLNLYRRALE
-567 LRLGTADFS
+567 LRHDLELGTAEFA
-576 WHPLSDGPE
+576 WHPLSE
-585 GVLAYVLSTRG
+585 GDQDVLAYAMSCGTG
-596 GRRVLV
+596 ETVLV
-602 AANLGETEAEVAELG
+602 AANLGESEIGFDELSRG
-617 SGTLLLTSGQDAVV
+617 ELLLASGQNAVV
-631 NDRLTVDSAVW
+631 NDRLSVDSAVW
-642 VEL
+642 LRLT

>member
-1 MPLGPLRPDVGSL
+1 MTSDPATHPDH
-14 ERVTFSQTS
+14 RAT
-23 FPAPSGSEWWRDA
+23 APSARSDRTASVSTTSASGTSAGTSSTAGTEWWRDA

-68 RLGVDAVWLS
+68 HLGVDAVWLS

-137 FRAALDSAPGSPER
+137 FRAALASEPGSPER
-151 DRYIFRE
+151 DRYMFRA
-158 GSGENGELPPNN
+158 GRGQNGEEPPNN
-170 WKSLFGGSAW
+170 WKSLFGGRAW

-194 SSQPDLNWEN
+194 SSQPDLSWEN

-215 RFWLERGADGFRV
+215 RFWLDRGADGFRV

-240 PDWDEQVHLVEGT
+240 PDWDEQVHMVEGT
-253 AAEDDAP
+253 DAQGAEDEPD
-260 NGAPA
+260 
-265 DRTGP
+265 GP
-270 AAQDVPVDST
+270 S
-280 ATAETGPAPSGP
+280 
-292 ETVGAEQAGG
+292 
-302 AGTELGG
+302 
-309 VVGGDEESANA
+309 
-320 DDPAKTMDTGPYFD
+320 KTMDTGPYFD

-366 ASRLARYVRPDEA
+366 AERLARYVRPDEA

-387 LISGWHRN
+387 LVAGWHRD
-395 RMRDTIDISLRAN
+395 RMRDTIEISLRAN
-408 YEVGAPCTWVL
+408 AAVGAPSTWVL
-419 SNHDTVRHASRYGLG
+419 SNHDTVRHASRYGLS

-449 PHHGQ
+449 PHAGQ

-472 AYVYQGDELGLP
+472 AYIYQGDELGLP
-484 EHTSLPD
+484 EHTELPD
-491 AAREDPTFH
+491 AARQDPTFH
-500 RTAGAELG
+500 RTAGSELG

-521 GEGLGFGAEP
+521 GDGLGFGPDP

-537 SFAQITVDHQLGDPQ
+537 SFAGITVDHQLGDPQ
-552 STLNLYRRALTLRDE
+552 STLNLYRRALE
-567 LRLGTADFS
+567 LRHGLDLGAAEFA
-576 WHPLSDGPE
+576 WHPLSE
-585 GVLAYVLSTRG
+585 GDQDVLAYTMTCG
-596 GRRVLV
+596 TGETVLV
-602 AANLGETEAEVAELG
+602 AANLGESEVGFDELSRG
-617 SGTLLLTSGQDAVV
+617 ELLLASGQNAVV
-631 NDRLTVDSAVW
+631 NDRLSVDSAVW
-642 VEL
+642 LRLT